1 MLKFY
6 KTIGTSHSL
15 SCLYN
20 ILRAVIWNPSIRKG
34 VCCCCAYTV
43 DNKIFNTELGFGVRR
58 ETIDPKIVKVTYIDR
73 FTDIESVTS
82 IPWQVEVFTL
92 STGAWKRPNC
102 NLPRK
107 SIIFGG
113 QKGGACVDG
122 VCYWLPTD
130 RSTVDAGIQ
139 AYNI

>member
-6 KTIGTSHSL
+6 KTIGTSHGL

-20 ILRAVIWNPSIRKG
+20 ILRAVICNPSIRK
-34 VCCCCAYTV
+34 VVAVVVPNTV
-43 DNKIFNTELGFGVRR
+43 DDKIFNTELGFGVRR

-82 IPWQVEVFTL
+82 IPWQVKLLRL
-92 STGAWKRPNC
+92 STGAWKSPNS
-102 NLPRK
+102 NLSRK

-113 QKGGACVDG
+113 QKGGVCVDG
-122 VCYWLPTD
+122 VCYWLPTE
-130 RSTVDAGIQ
+130 RSTVDACW
-139 AYNI
+139 NSSL